1 MVTKESVLEVLKE
14 CYDPEIPLNIVDLGL
29 VYGVD
34 ITEDKVKVQMTLTA
48 PGCPLH
54 STISR
59 DVKQRVLSL
68 DGVHDAQVDMVW
80 EPRWTVAR
88 ISSEGKKV
96 LGITKG

>member
-34 ITEDKVKVQMTLTA
+34 VSEERVRVQMTLTA

-54 STISR
+54 STISN
-59 DVKQRVLSL
+59 DVKKRVLSL
-68 DGVHDAQVDMVW
+68 KGVKDAQVDMVW
-80 EPRWTVAR
+80 EPRWTAER
-88 ISSEGKKV
+88 ISPEGKKI
-96 LGITKG
+96 LGISR